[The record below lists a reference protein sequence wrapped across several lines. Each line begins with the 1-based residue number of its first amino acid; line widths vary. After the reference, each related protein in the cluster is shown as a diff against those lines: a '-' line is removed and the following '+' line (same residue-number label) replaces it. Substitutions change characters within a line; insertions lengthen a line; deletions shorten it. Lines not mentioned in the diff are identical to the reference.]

1 MRTSLLALL
10 FALLLPAALGAQA
23 LTPHQQLG
31 RDLMKE
37 MIEINT
43 VEGIGN
49 TTLIADKL
57 AARFIAAG
65 FPAADV
71 QVVGPKD
78 VDKNFIVRL
87 RGSGRSKAKP
97 ILLLAHLDVV
107 AAKRE
112 DWSLDPF
119 TLTEKDGWFYGRGTE
134 DVKSGGAMLASALLR
149 MKQEHVMPDRDLILA
164 LTAGEEGGSYNG
176 VEWLLAN
183 RRDLIDAEY
192 CLNADAGG
200 GDAIGGHPISLN
212 VQAAEKV
219 YQSFNLTVRNRGG
232 HSSLP
237 RPDNAIYQLAAGLQ
251 RISQFAF
258 PAAPNAIV
266 RLYFERSAQLDRA
279 HAADF
284 RALTDSSR
292 VDQAAATR
300 LSQDAF
306 FNSILRTTCVA
317 TMLDGG
323 HAPNAL
329 PQTAHALVNC
339 RMLPGA
345 SPDSVRATL
354 QAVVA
359 DTGIKV
365 EFEGHAIQSPPSIPS
380 RELLAAIE
388 KVGASVWGPLPVI
401 PYMETGATDGL
412 GLRNA
417 GMPVFGVTG
426 IIVPSNDVRAHGRDE
441 RIGVRAFYDGIEF
454 QYRLLKLLTNAR

>member
-1 MRTSLLALL
+1 MRTL
-10 FALLLPAALGAQA
+10 FALLLLPAALGAQA

-31 RDLMKE
+31 RDLMQE
-37 MIEINT
+37 MIGINT

-78 VDKNFIVRL
+78 VDKNIVVRL

-107 AAKRE
+107 AARRE
-112 DWSLDPF
+112 DWSIDPF

-134 DVKSGGAMLASALLR
+134 DVKSGAAMLASALLR
-149 MKQEHVMPDRDLILA
+149 MKQEHIVPDRDLILA
-164 LTAGEEGGSYNG
+164 LTAGEEGSSTYNG

-200 GDAIGGHPISLN
+200 GDALGGHPISIN

-219 YQSFNLTVRNRGG
+219 YQSFNLTVHNRGG

-251 RISQFAF
+251 RISKFTF
-258 PAAPNAIV
+258 PTQPNAIV
-266 RLYFERSAQLDRA
+266 RLYFERSAQLDRQ

-284 RALTDSSR
+284 RALADSSH
-292 VDQAAATR
+292 VDEAAAAR
-300 LSQDAF
+300 LSRDAF
-306 FNSILRTTCVA
+306 YNSILRTTCVA

-339 RMLPGA
+339 RMLPGV

-359 DTGIKV
+359 DSGILV
-365 EFEGHAIQSPPSIPS
+365 EFEGRAVQSPPSIPS
-380 RELLAAIE
+380 RALLDAIA
-388 KVGASVWGPLPVI
+388 KVGGSVWGQLPVV

-412 GLRNA
+412 ALRNA

-454 QYRLLKLLTNAR
+454 QYRLLKLLTSAR